1 MNHVPA
7 ADAFVGEKHPND
19 YYFRPGMTLRAPPP
33 RAVPSPEWYEM
44 RKRLFSDWIDVQ
56 EVPRQ
61 TQLTRRLDDHLWQG
75 DEVVDALVAIT
86 REVGAS
92 ALRQMVETAITH
104 GVEAVDSPPEQLVA
118 FFREMERVPDWF
130 DADMYERGRLRMVDC
145 TPIGKTG
152 GVLVNTIMT
161 AFGAAVGAAVGA
173 SGRFKYTPY
182 RRQLETLAFFQK
194 VPLPDG
200 LARSS
205 ETFATTA
212 RVRIMHAQVRAALRR
227 KWGPDHYAEHGDPIS
242 STDMAL
248 GVPAYGVINLLID
261 ASFGRKV
268 SAADL
273 DDVTMYWAYT
283 AFRFGVSEYILP
295 RNGMEAIQQ
304 FDYTL
309 STYGK
314 SSRWGDEVAK
324 ALLDYVHESMTDTG
338 VPATD
343 RTNRLIGF
351 PLMLGFFVNIGQNP
365 VGYRSVQSRC
375 SNRLLLNLFERAFA
389 ASARH
394 TMRKANREDRRPGR
408 EERMRAKAA
417 SGDPFL
423 NDAMKVTAR
432 LAHKNGV
439 PRATF
444 DSHDQS
450 KPVDFAAP

>member
-7 ADAFVGEKHPND
+7 AETFTGEKNPND
-19 YYFRPGMTLRAPPP
+19 YYYRPGMTLRAPPS
-33 RAVPSPEWYEM
+33 RAVPSREWFEM

-61 TQLTRRLDDHLWQG
+61 TLLTRKLDDHLWQG
-75 DEVVDALVAIT
+75 DETVDALVALT
-86 REVGAS
+86 REIGA
-92 ALRQMVETAITH
+92 AKLRQMVETAIAR
-104 GVEAVDSPPEQLVA
+104 GVEAVEAPPQALVD
-118 FFREMERVPDWF
+118 FFQEMERIPDWF
-130 DADMYERGRLRMVDC
+130 DAQMYERGRLRMIDC

-152 GVLVNTIMT
+152 GILVNTIMT

-200 LARSS
+200 LSRFSD
-205 ETFATTA
+205 TFATTA

-227 KWGPDHYAEHGDPIS
+227 KWGPAHYAEHGDPIS
-242 STDMAL
+242 ATDMAL
-248 GVPAYGVINLLID
+248 GVPAYGVVNLLID
-261 ASFGRKV
+261 ASFGRKI

-273 DDVTMYWAYT
+273 DDVNMYWAYT

-309 STYGK
+309 ATYGK
-314 SSRWGDEVAK
+314 ASRWGDEVAE
-324 ALLDYVHESMTDTG
+324 ALLDFVHESMTDTG
-338 VPATD
+338 SAATD
-343 RTNRLIGF
+343 RLNRWIGF
-351 PLMLGFFVNIGQNP
+351 PLMLGFFVNIGRDP
-365 VGYRSVQSRC
+365 VGYRAVQSRC
-375 SNRLLLNLFERAFA
+375 GNRLLLNVLERAFT
-389 ASARH
+389 ASARR
-394 TMRKANREDRRPGR
+394 TMRKANRADKRPGR
-408 EERMRAKAA
+408 EERMRQQGMA
-417 SGDPFL
+417 GDPFL
-423 NDAMKVTAR
+423 NDAMKVTTR
-432 LAHKNGV
+432 LAVKNGV